1 MLIPFLSLPQAI
13 HQRDELAERV
23 GEVEEEL
30 TMAIQE
36 IKKLDSANK
45 QMSDVSK
52 TIAHTPTF
60 LYVCFITTYHNIVV
74 GIFG

>member
-1 MLIPFLSLPQAI
+1 MLIPFLSPPPLLLLQAI

-52 TIAHTPTF
+52 TTAHTPTF
-60 LYVCFITTYHNIVV
+60 LYVCL
-74 GIFG
+74 